1 MPTHDTTINNL
12 RDPGFLPISAPAY
25 FLFVILVSGVG
36 FAVATRFNP
45 TLLHVFGERMG
56 WEQPPT
62 ATPHSFYTA
71 RVAPILSEHC
81 TSCHGARRQK
91 AQLRLDSFAALM
103 RGSKHGPVITT
114 ANPPGSELITRITL
128 PPNNAKAMPPEG
140 KPALSADEV
149 TVIRLWVTAG
159 ASGLLSVD
167 AIKGA
172 PKPSVNVTF
181 PETDEAEV
189 RRQRAAVSSAVTTL
203 QARFPGT
210 IAYESRD
217 SANLEVNASLLRGSF
232 GNQEL
237 EALALLK
244 DRIVWA
250 DFSGTTISDA
260 SASTLA
266 ALKHLQVLNLSDTH
280 VTDSTI
286 ESLAS
291 LPALRSLTAVNTT
304 VSEQALARLRQKGVM
319 VYLGQE
325 PQGNTDDAH

>member
-12 RDPGFLPISAPAY
+12 RDSGFLPISAPAY
-25 FLFVILVSGVG
+25 FLLVVLVTGVG
-36 FAVATRFNP
+36 LALATRFNP
-45 TLLHVFGERMG
+45 TLLHVLGERMG
-56 WEQPPT
+56 WERPPT

-91 AQLRLDSFAALM
+91 AQLRLDSFAAIM
-103 RGSKHGPVITT
+103 QGGKHGPVIKTGNLT
-114 ANPPGSELITRITL
+114 SSEIITRITL
-128 PPNNAKAMPPEG
+128 PPNDAKAMPPES

-172 PKPSVNVTF
+172 PNPTVKVTF
-181 PETDEAEV
+181 PEIDDAEV
-189 RRQRAAVSSAVTTL
+189 QRQRAALSSAVTTL
-203 QARFPGT
+203 QARFPGA
-210 IAYESRD
+210 IAYESRE
-217 SANLEVNASLLRGSF
+217 SADLEVNASLLRGSF
-232 GNQEL
+232 GNEEL
-237 EALALLK
+237 KALALLK

-250 DFSGTTISDA
+250 DFSGTAINDA

-266 ALKHLQVLNLSDTH
+266 TLKHLRVLHLSDTH

-286 ESLAS
+286 ESLTS

-304 VSEQALARLRQKGVM
+304 VSEQALSRLRQKGLM
-319 VYLGQE
+319 VYLGHR
-325 PQGNTDDAH
+325 PQGTTDDTH